1 MAGTLTGANLIA
13 RIQDIL
19 QDTTSIRWP
28 EAELLRYINDA
39 QREVCN
45 LRPESTATTANVA
58 LVVGTKQS
66 LPAGGLSLIKVTR
79 NMSDA
84 SGGATGKR
92 AVRLVDA
99 DILNTQEPNWHD
111 ATASANTNAAH
122 STTVKHYIFDE
133 DDPRSFYVYPGASST
148 STFLEIVYSTAPTD
162 LGNTS
167 ATMYVDDVFGNAII
181 DYVLF
186 RCYLKDAEYAGNQQR
201 AATHY
206 QLFTGSLGAG
216 GQAQFNLSP
225 NQDQISTAA
234 PLAAAPLPPGA
245 VG

>member
-1 MAGTLTGANLIA
+1 MAGTLTGANLIS

-45 LRPESTATTANVA
+45 LRPESTATTANTA

-66 LPAGGLSLIKVTR
+66 LPSGGLRLIRVTR
-79 NMSDA
+79 NMSSA
-84 SGGATGKR
+84 AGNATGGR
-92 AVRLVDA
+92 AVRLVDV

-111 ATASANTNAAH
+111 PTVSGDAAH
-122 STTVKHYIFDE
+122 TTTVKHYIFDE
-133 DDPRSFYVYPGASST
+133 ANPRSFYVYPGASST
-148 STFLEIVYSTAPTD
+148 STFLEIVYSAAPTD
-162 LGNTS
+162 LANTS
-167 ATMYVDDVFGNAII
+167 ATLHVDDIFANAVI

-201 AATHY
+201 AGTHF
-206 QLFTGSLGAG
+206 QLFSSSLGAG

-225 NQDQISTAA
+225 NQDTVTTAA
-234 PLAAAPLPPGA
+234 LPPAQPMSAAG
-245 VG
+245 